1 MAALVRA
8 RKIEALRCDQAPY
21 TVCSQNVLD
30 YLVRARPVSAATLAD
45 VPGTVV
51 IGTCA
56 RLAAFRS
63 PRSELHIH

>member
-45 VPGTVV
+45 VPGTFV
-51 IGTCA
+51 GTCP
-56 RLAAFRS
+56 RLAALRS
-63 PRSELHIH
+63 LRIELHFL